1 MGLKIVGGAAKGRK
15 LRGPKSDG
23 IRPATSRV
31 RKSIFDILG
40 DLSGLTVLDLFAG
53 TGSMGLEA
61 LSRGAKS
68 VSFVDSNQASI
79 SLLFKNLELTG
90 FLERAHI
97 LKKSAATA
105 VELLSKKG
113 MRFDLIFLDPPYDR
127 GWIDATLRKLN
138 RFPLLAEEGMIVCEH
153 SPREPPAFLSGLNK
167 GQTRKYGQ
175 TLVSF
180 LKRKDH
186 VL

>member
-15 LRGPKSDG
+15 LRGPKTDQ

-40 DLSGLTVLDLFAG
+40 DLSGRHILDLFAG

-61 LSRGAKS
+61 LSRGAES
-68 VSFVDSNQASI
+68 VSFVDSGQAAI
-79 SLLFKNLELTG
+79 SLLFKNLEAIG
-90 FLERAHI
+90 FRERSRV
-97 LKKSAATA
+97 LKKNASAA

-113 MRFDLIFLDPPYDR
+113 LRFDIIFLDPPYDR
-127 GWIDATLRKLN
+127 GLVDATLRKIN
-138 RFPLLAEEGMIVCEH
+138 RFPLLADDGLIVCEH
-153 SPREPPAFLSGLNK
+153 SPRELPTFLDGLQK
-167 GQTRKYGQ
+167 EDFRKYGQ

-180 LKRKDH
+180 LKGKA
-186 VL
+186 